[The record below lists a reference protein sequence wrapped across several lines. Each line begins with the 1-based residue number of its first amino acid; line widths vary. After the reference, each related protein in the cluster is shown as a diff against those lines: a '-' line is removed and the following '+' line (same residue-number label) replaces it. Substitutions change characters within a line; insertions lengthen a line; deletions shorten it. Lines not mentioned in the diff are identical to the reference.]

1 MKKITVPLDK
11 IEKLE
16 VQPDSGMV
24 KTVEEFGILQNVA
37 LSKEG
42 KVYRVIAGRR
52 RVQAA
57 RQAGLKEISAIDVT
71 SDNEAIITLIEN
83 IHRSGNPAAEA
94 KAMKELLDKKMTQ
107 EDIAHVLHIDRSQVS
122 KRVKLLD
129 LIPEL
134 FELLEKSQLKPSV
147 ARELAGL
154 PKKEQKKFLKRDT
167 VTLDEAKKAK
177 REENL
182 KNLKKVPAEVL
193 EPSVDKPA
201 LTKEKK
207 AERQSH
213 PVPVMFEKP
222 RLRDFLRGLYGL
234 SEQEEKVLKHAY
246 ENGLMDPAK
255 VKRKPMDDVAED
267 FGMKKKTYSD
277 NLVKARRKILNKIC
291 ELAWSE

>member
-11 IEKLE
+11 IEDLE

-37 LSKEG
+37 LSKDG

-71 SDNEAIITLIEN
+71 ADQKALITLIEN

-107 EDIAHVLHIDRSQVS
+107 EDIAHALHIDRSQVS

-134 FELLEKSQLKPSV
+134 FEQLEKGQLKPSI

-182 KNLKKVPAEVL
+182 KNIKKVPAEML
-193 EPSVDKPA
+193 EPHVEEPEAPAIIPTPVVPPESVG
-201 LTKEKK
+201 
-207 AERQSH
+207 S
-213 PVPVMFEKP
+213 
-222 RLRDFLRGLYGL
+222 GLQELYDL
-234 SEQEEKVLKHAY
+234 SEQEEKVLKHAWK
-246 ENGLMDPAK
+246 NGLMDPAK
-255 VKRKPMDDVAED
+255 VKRKPMDDVAAD

-277 NLVKARRKILNKIC
+277 NLVKARRKILNAIC
-291 ELAWSE
+291 ESAWK